1 MELRPRLTIFRRAK
15 NRGTIW
21 GSQEVSKDNRFIW
34 NDGGSDIG
42 CQGMPTE
49 RCRKADMH
57 CGANNIFI
65 RAGIRTGAGHYQAIG
80 IGLSP
85 ANIQP
90 LACISQTGLS
100 QHPSHSD
107 TLEAIGMQ
115 QVPTVLDADV
125 LNHVAVITPHPGEYQ
140 RLFGDQADPADMSRK
155 YGVYIILKGH
165 QTSVNTPE
173 GRMYINQSG
182 NPRMATA
189 GSGDVL
195 TGILTGLLARGY
207 PVDDAARL
215 GVFLHG
221 LAGELAAQKYG
232 QESLIASDIIDQLPE
247 AFLSLQKSQ
256 EMGTGL

>member
-1 MELRPRLTIFRRAK
+1 MMGAAILAAKACLRSGVGKLTCIVEP
-15 NRGTIW
+15 TTY
-21 GSQEVSKDNRFIW
+21 SSVQVSVPEAVILILDLKEI
-34 NDGGSDIG
+34 
-42 CQGMPTE
+42 
-49 RCRKADMH
+49 A
-57 CGANNIFI
+57 GAI
-65 RAGIRTGAGHYQAIG
+65 RSGHYQAIG
-80 IGLSP
+80 IGP
-85 ANIQP
+85 
-90 LACISQTGLS
+90 GLS